1 MLWMIT
7 DFSRSQGLDEVFKDI
22 ENALRS
28 GADKVS
34 LRNNG
39 SYSNLQILDLALKLK
54 DRFPDKEVF
63 FHNPDSTVIEK
74 YDRFH
79 FSERFFTD
87 AINSKKSNENKVVAV
102 SLHSGDMIDQ
112 AFNKGFDYA
121 FYSPLYPPISKP
133 EDKRK
138 TVAPKAMKNLYLLGG
153 INRMRGRLLIEK
165 GFMNLAGISLFYGD
179 SAAEDISE
187 LSELIKEKCL

>member
-7 DFSRSQGLDEVFKDI
+7 DFSRSQSFDKVKEAV
-22 ENALRS
+22 ETALKS
-28 GADKVS
+28 GADKVT

-39 SYSNLQILDLALKLK
+39 DYSNVQILDLAEKLNE
-54 DRFPDKEVF
+54 DHPDKEIF
-63 FHNPDSTVIEK
+63 FHNPDDIVIEK
-74 YDRFH
+74 YNSFH
-79 FSERFFTD
+79 FSERFYNK
-87 AINSKKSNENKVVAV
+87 AAELKRINKNNMIAV
-102 SLHSGDMIDQ
+102 SLHSLDMIEKS
-112 AFNKGFDYA
+112 FEEGLDYA
-121 FYSPLYPPISKP
+121 FYSPVYPPISKP

-138 TVAPKAMKNLYLLGG
+138 TVEPINMKNLYLLGG
-153 INRMRGRLLIEK
+153 INRMRGRFLIEK